1 MHLIAHAALIVLAAI
16 QVPQTRTEFIE
27 AVAAG
32 EGPTKVE
39 RITVERNLAEVYE
52 TLERKSREC
61 LDVVVE
67 RSGYVGT
74 HVEVSSSDYNPTLE
88 RIDDESAAFTLQVVH
103 RPRGVGHEP
112 PPGGLYM
119 MAVDLTALGGDR
131 TEVVVYRPTWGFK
144 KIAGSF
150 REWLEGKDT
159 RCPKLR

>member
-1 MHLIAHAALIVLAAI
+1 MHLIASSVLIVLAAI
-16 QVPQTRTEFIE
+16 QVPQTRTEFID

-32 EGPTKVE
+32 KGPTTVE
-39 RITVERNLAEVYE
+39 TITVERNLAEVYE
-52 TLERKSREC
+52 LLQEKSAEC
-61 LDVVVE
+61 LDIFVK
-67 RSGYVGT
+67 RSGNVGT

-88 RIDDESAAFTLQVVH
+88 RIDENRATFTLQVIH
-103 RPRGVGHEP
+103 NPRGVGHSP

-144 KIAGSF
+144 KIAASF
-150 REWLEGKDT
+150 RQWIDGNDT